1 MAVISEWV
9 SAWSTHTCR
18 LPPLRTLLRRG
29 HRGLRLPSRLRR
41 GHTGLRLP
49 SRLAS
54 SFLSHLYFQLP
65 EDTRQWLEVLSVDR
79 RRINFSKCLMDCVQA
94 LASEWLTA
102 GFEDHSLQPEK
113 SQLLIQNIF
122 TLCFVPKTSSGCTF
136 LRVDLL
142 LKDLHLET
150 EETCFTYIFLKTLPR
165 KRNPAS
171 VSSRWDILVE
181 TLQGQIRPLHLLFF
195 HRLCGATIVL
205 LRLWKLTLKGK
216 DTHGNHQEIS
226 FCLVLRWVSCSPG

>member
-18 LPPLRTLLRRG
+18 LPPLRALPRRG
-29 HRGLRLPSRLRR
+29 HR
-41 GHTGLRLP
+41 GLRLP

-79 RRINFSKCLMDCVQA
+79 SHINFSKCLMDCVQA

-122 TLCFVPKTSSGCTF
+122 TLRFVPKTSSGCTF

-150 EETCFTYIFLKTLPR
+150 EETCFTHIFLKTLPR

-216 DTHGNHQEIS
+216 DHGNHQEIS